1 MAFGPILLAAL
12 AAGVR
17 GDEKSASP
25 PGDAKA
31 RPKLTVSPET
41 THITEPLAAD
51 GWPDYFEALNQRHS
65 RGVTPENNSVVL
77 LYGALGPAPGGEE
90 MPPGFFERLG
100 VARPQQDGPYFVDL
114 GVYLAETA
122 GIEPTD
128 PQSSRELDRLI
139 EATQRPWTAEQN
151 PHLAEWLRT
160 NEVPLRIV
168 AEAVQRREYFSPL
181 VSDPESPGLITAPLS
196 GVQQYRALGRALCAR
211 AMLRSAHGQLEP
223 AWHDLLTVHRLARLT
238 GRGPTLIEGLVGSA
252 IEAIAVAAEVSLV
265 AHTRPDAHTIAGYR
279 ADLERLPPRPRML
292 EKIDVAERYMY
303 LDAMLRMARGD
314 EDAMRLIEADSFAGR
329 LLARLSLNALDWDAI
344 LRIGN
349 KQYDRLAAA
358 ARKTDRR
365 ERQAAL
371 AAELEDAKRQMAQL
385 RDGEALQKLFAQ
397 AGNPRAAIS
406 QWVGKTTVL
415 LLLPA
420 LTQIGI
426 AEDRADQRMRTLNV
440 ALALAAYRSDHGGYP
455 ERLEALSP
463 RYLPEL
469 PQDVFT
475 GESLQYRA
483 TAGGYL
489 LYSVG
494 ANGED
499 DGGRDESADPA
510 GDDMAIRVP

>member
-1 MAFGPILLAAL
+1 
-12 AAGVR
+12 
-17 GDEKSASP
+17 
-25 PGDAKA
+25 
-31 RPKLTVSPET
+31 
-41 THITEPLAAD
+41 
-51 GWPDYFEALNQRHS
+51 
-65 RGVTPENNSVVL
+65 
-77 LYGALGPAPGGEE
+77 
-90 MPPGFFERLG
+90 
-100 VARPQQDGPYFVDL
+100 
-114 GVYLAETA
+114 
-122 GIEPTD
+122 
-128 PQSSRELDRLI
+128 
-139 EATQRPWTAEQN
+139 
-151 PHLAEWLRT
+151 
-160 NEVPLRIV
+160 
-168 AEAVQRREYFSPL
+168 
-181 VSDPESPGLITAPLS
+181 
-196 GVQQYRALGRALCAR
+196 
-211 AMLRSAHGQLEP
+211 
-223 AWHDLLTVHRLARLT
+223 
-238 GRGPTLIEGLVGSA
+238 
-252 IEAIAVAAEVSLV
+252 
-265 AHTRPDAHTIAGYR
+265 
-279 ADLERLPPRPRML
+279 
-292 EKIDVAERYMY
+292 MY

-349 KQYDRLAAA
+349 EHYDRLAAA

-371 AAELEDAKRQMAQL
+371 ATELEAAKRQMAEL

-426 AEDRADQRMRTLNV
+426 AEDRAEQRMRSLNV
-440 ALALAAYRSDHGGYP
+440 VLALAAYRSDHGGYP

-475 GESLQYRA
+475 GESLQYRT

-494 ANGED
+494 PNGED
-499 DGGRDESADPA
+499 DGGRDGSAEPA
-510 GDDMAIRVP
+510 GDDLPIRAP